1 MTKQIGKELNV
12 MEEFEIDFLS
22 PVDRPAQEGAE
33 ALFLKRDDGKRTG
46 GHTVTA
52 EELTKLKDANL
63 QKDMDGSPAVSTT
76 MANGHAHLVWLRGPA
91 GETSYGISDAVRGV
105 ETGVMHDHGY
115 VLKSDGS
122 IEVLFNNGHTHEVD
136 PADVQ
141 FAILGIRKN
150 DPDFEWPATGAIDKG
165 KEMTEKKAE
174 KSAEKVAEEMQKTV
188 ANLTEHL
195 ALTSILAGMSDA
207 EKGHFHNLAD
217 TAKAVFVSKSADD
230 RAADIAS
237 VQKAA
242 DDADPILFTTASGL
256 EIRKSAGAVVLSLA
270 KDADEQR
277 KRADAA
283 ENKATASDFSKRAES
298 EFSHLPGTVDELASM
313 LKAVDGIKDET
324 HRNSALAALKAGD
337 AAMAGAFKNK
347 GSSLMHNDEDAPE
360 SKLDALVKNYAESNS
375 GVTEAVAFVK
385 VLETD
390 AGKALYK
397 EIHSQ

>member
-1 MTKQIGKELNV
+1 MPNEIETVMKE
-12 MEEFEIDFLS
+12 FRIDFLS

-33 ALFLKRDDGKRTG
+33 ALFLKRDDGNRNS

-52 EELTKLKDANL
+52 EELAKLKGANL
-63 QKDMDGSPAVSTT
+63 AKDMDGAPAVSTT
-76 MANGHAHLVWLRGPA
+76 MSNGHAHLVWLRGPA

-115 VLKSDGS
+115 VLKADGS

-150 DPDFEWPATGAIDKG
+150 DPDFEWPATGATDKG
-165 KEMTEKKAE
+165 NEMTEKNAE
-174 KSAEKVAEEMQKTV
+174 KTAEKVAEEMQKTV
-188 ANLTEHL
+188 ASLTERL
-195 ALTSILAGMSDA
+195 GLTSILAGMSDA
-207 EKGHFHNLAD
+207 EKGHFHNLGD
-217 TAKAVFVSKSADD
+217 TEKAAFVSKSADD
-230 RAADIAS
+230 RATDIAA

-242 DDADPILFTTASGL
+242 DDADPVLFTTSKGL
-256 EIRKSAGAVVLSLA
+256 KIRKSAGSVILALA

-277 KRADAA
+277 DRADTA
-283 ENKATASDFSKRAES
+283 EREASASGFTKRAES
-298 EFSHLPGTVDELASM
+298 ELSHLPGTIDERAAI

-337 AAMAGAFKNK
+337 AAMAGAFKSK
-347 GSSLMHNDEDAPE
+347 GSTEGATDADSPE
-360 SKLDALVKNYAESNS
+360 AKLDALAKGYVAKNS
-375 GVTEAVAFVK
+375 GVSEAAAYVK

-390 AGKALYK
+390 EGKELYR